1 MGAGRTAA
9 PVLPSSDVKT
19 SNTLVLNECV
29 VPERLPLTI
38 SLFRS
43 HRSFTHGVRFME
55 ALFLVGLLALALL
68 VSVAALV
75 RQVRVQWA
83 LRKLLM
89 RLLTRWRNPN
99 GH

>member
-1 MGAGRTAA
+1 
-9 PVLPSSDVKT
+9 
-19 SNTLVLNECV
+19 
-29 VPERLPLTI
+29 
-38 SLFRS
+38 
-43 HRSFTHGVRFME
+43 ME

-89 RLLTRWRNPN
+89 RLLNRWRNPN
-99 GH
+99 GS